1 MPSEGIKHKI
11 LLILIALTI
20 IGEALSIIL
29 WSTGL
34 PEFSD
39 TILDVQLGILN
50 AAIFIPLNIIALFG
64 ILKRKKWAPL
74 YFIAISIVNRL
85 FSQLL
90 FDGGIHMIFVT
101 WTFILVVFAYNEYR
115 GLSNFET
122 AFLSVGA
129 ISDLALSS
137 FLFNPVDT
145 QTLIYGLIFYWL
157 FLAILVGTVIAIRK
171 FR

>member
-11 LLILIALTI
+11 LLILIAITI
-20 IGEALSIIL
+20 IGEVSKIMRPDK
-29 WSTGL
+29 SL

-50 AAIFIPLNIIALFG
+50 AAIFIPLNIIALLG
-64 ILKRKKWAPL
+64 ILKRKNWAPL
-74 YFIAISIVNRL
+74 FFIAISIVNRL
-85 FSQLL
+85 LSQLL

-122 AFLSVGA
+122 AFLSVGV

-137 FLFNPVDT
+137 FLFYPADT
-145 QTLIYGLIFYWL
+145 QTLIYGLTFYWL
-157 FLAILVGTVIAIRK
+157 FLAILVGTAIAIRK